1 MMDSLCTI
9 GIRYPEDQPSGRAG
23 HPAPPPRRAS
33 RGSILMEFVL
43 TMPILVVFV
52 MLILQIALIGTT
64 RQFVAYSAFCG
75 ARSMLAVGPDEASGR
90 NGPYSAAR
98 RALAWVTTASDEG
111 ADVYV
116 PDWGTIPES
125 ASIDER
131 LAVEAGHSDGSY
143 VQCKVEYK
151 MPLVIPIAGAVIG
164 WLFHDS
170 RGVVEKAEA
179 SVVPGYS
186 EPSPLIGGLPYMTL
200 TETCVLPLPY
210 SLANLPKNAYDY
222 TDVGGQR

>member
-1 MMDSLCTI
+1 
-9 GIRYPEDQPSGRAG
+9 
-23 HPAPPPRRAS
+23 
-33 RGSILMEFVL
+33 MEFVL

-75 ARSMLAVGPDEASGR
+75 ARSALAVNSSGEDSEK
-90 NGPYSAAR
+90 GPYAAAR
-98 RALAWVTTASDEG
+98 HALAWVTTASDGG

-125 ASIDER
+125 ASVDER
-131 LAVEAGHSDGSY
+131 LAVATSHLDGSY
-143 VQCKVEYK
+143 VKCKVEYK
-151 MPLVIPIAGAVIG
+151 MPLVIPVAGAIIG
-164 WLFHDS
+164 WLFHDG

-186 EPSPLIGGLPYMTL
+186 EPSPLIAGLPYMTL